1 MIAGCTMVAGSS
13 RQPMKALKNL
23 KKSGVSFFQTL
34 NTMVGTDFRLLIQK
48 SGRLDTQK
56 PKGARASSDP

>member
-1 MIAGCTMVAGSS
+1 
-13 RQPMKALKNL
+13 MKALKNL

-34 NTMVGTDFRLLIQK
+34 NTMVGIDFRLLIQK